1 MPSET
6 APRTAHDLLDAILA
20 PTGEVA
26 TDVLRPAV
34 REHTRERPRVDSAGF
49 TRTGVRLAELD
60 EHGGIRADAVG
71 AVPR

>member
-1 MPSET
+1 MSPET
-6 APRTAHDLLDAILA
+6 APRTAHDLLEAILA

-26 TDVLRPAV
+26 ADVLRPAV